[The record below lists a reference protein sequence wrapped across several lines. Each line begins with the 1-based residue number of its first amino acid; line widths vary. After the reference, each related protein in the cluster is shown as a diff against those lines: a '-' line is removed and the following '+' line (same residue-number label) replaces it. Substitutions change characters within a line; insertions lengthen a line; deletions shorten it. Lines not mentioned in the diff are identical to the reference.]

1 MGRIV
6 LASGSPTRVR
16 LLENAGLRFT
26 ATAAAVDER
35 TVEKPLRDRGATSAE
50 IAAAMAAAKALA
62 VSTSQKDAL
71 VIGADQVLDLDGR
84 QWSKPASRDAARAQ
98 LHALS
103 GKTHSLVS
111 AVAAARRG
119 EVVWRYM
126 AEARLT
132 MRSLTDADIEAY
144 LARVGDAALKSVGTY
159 QIEGPGIRLFERID
173 GDYFTI
179 LGLPLLP
186 LLAFLRQHG
195 EIDP

>member
-26 ATAAAVDER
+26 ATAAPVDER
-35 TVEKPLRDRGATSAE
+35 AVEKPLRDRGATSVE
-50 IAAAMAAAKALA
+50 VAATLAAAKALA
-62 VSTSQKDAL
+62 VSKSEKDAL

-84 QWSKPASRDAARAQ
+84 QWSKAASRDDAAAQ
-98 LHALS
+98 LRALS

-111 AVAAARRG
+111 AVAAARGG
-119 EVVWRYM
+119 EVVWRHM

-132 MRSLTDADIEAY
+132 MRSLTDADIAAH

-159 QIEGPGIRLFERID
+159 QIEGAGIRLFERID

-186 LLAFLRQHG
+186 LLAFLRQLG

>member
-26 ATAAAVDER
+26 ATAAPVDER
-35 TVEKPLRDRGATSAE
+35 AVEKPLRDRGATSVE
-50 IAAAMAAAKALA
+50 VAAALAAAKALA
-62 VSTSQKDAL
+62 VSKSEKDAL

-84 QWSKPASRDAARAQ
+84 QWSKAASRYDAAAQ
-98 LHALS
+98 LRALS

-111 AVAAARRG
+111 AVAAARGG
-119 EVVWRYM
+119 EVVWRHT

-132 MRSLTDADIEAY
+132 MRSLTDGDIAAY
-144 LARVGDAALKSVGTY
+144 LARVGDAALASVGAY
-159 QIEGPGIRLFERID
+159 QIEGPGIRLFERIE

-186 LLAFLRQHG
+186 LLAFLRQLG